1 MRSREH
7 VGKRTLIRAKSVS
20 MYYYVLAWNP
30 PSVDM
35 CSRGHDRDLMY
46 RWKPRWLDIHLCEI
60 LCCGVL
66 LWFVN
71 LKFCN
76 RFAHVSPM
84 EVAVPRPHIRYNCY
98 STQFVGSLDLFT
110 WVACAGFQDVN
121 SNCGVELLAPV
132 FVAKYVVNILYRG
145 RLLANNEWDVKCNMT
160 FCGGERFVNTRV
172 WDNLRKNYIEH
183 VLEC

>member
-7 VGKRTLIRAKSVS
+7 SGKRTLIRAKSVS
-20 MYYYVLAWNP
+20 MYCYFFVWSP

-35 CSRGHDRDLMY
+35 CSQGHDRDLMY
-46 RWKPRWLDIHLCEI
+46 RWKPRWLNIHLCEI

-84 EVAVPRPHIRYNCY
+84 EVAVPGPRIRYNCY

-110 WVACAGFQDVN
+110 WVACACFQDVN
-121 SNCGVELLAPV
+121 SNGGHELLAPV
-132 FVAKYVVNILYRG
+132 FVRKYVVNIFYRG
-145 RLLANNEWDVKCNMT
+145 RRLANNGWDVKYNMT
-160 FCGGERFVNTRV
+160 FCGGERSVNIRV
-172 WDNLRKNYIEH
+172 WSNFRETYVEN
-183 VLEC
+183 VLDC